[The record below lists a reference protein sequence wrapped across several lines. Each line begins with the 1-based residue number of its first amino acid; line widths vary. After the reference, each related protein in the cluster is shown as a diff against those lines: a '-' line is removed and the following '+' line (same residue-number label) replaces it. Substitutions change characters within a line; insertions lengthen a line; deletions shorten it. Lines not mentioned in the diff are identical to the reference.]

1 MPVEPPRQSCVGQ
14 CRTAVCW
21 LWEMIKLLKKMS
33 IIRSG
38 SRNQLSP
45 LRSAHLNTDKSSLL
59 QRANL
64 KTQFLVFFFFSE
76 CK

>member
-59 QRANL
+59 QRAKSEN
-64 KTQFLVFFFFSE
+64 TISCVFFFSE